1 MAHQEPA
8 AKTVR
13 LDKWLKFSRL
23 FKTRALATRAC
34 EDGKVKVN
42 ETKAKPARM
51 IRIGDV
57 LTIKVKSKYRTF
69 DVLNIVQRSISNK
82 DARELYH
89 ERVPEISEASQGLYE
104 LLQTW
109 DAEGRRKYKGRPTKK
124 ERRDMDKFGKP
135 GGRSQNDV

>member
-1 MAHQEPA
+1 MGSENSSE
-8 AKTVR
+8 KTVR

-42 ETKAKPARM
+42 DIKSKPARLLK
-51 IRIGDV
+51 IGDV
-57 LTIKVKSKYRTF
+57 LTIKRKSKYRTF

-89 ERVPEISEASQGLYE
+89 ERTPEIAETSQGLYE
-104 LLQTW
+104 LLQQW
-109 DAEGRRKYKGRPTKK
+109 HAEGRRKYKGRPTKK
-124 ERRDMDKFGKP
+124 ERRDMERFREEPD
-135 GGRSQNDV
+135 